1 MDFKKLTL
9 GDQILGGASLLVF
22 LVLIIFPWHSV
33 SLGGFGSVDIGATES
48 PNGFWGLLGILL
60 SLVLVASVVVKMT
73 TVKLPDLP
81 IPLGDAQFYGA
92 IAMLAVL
99 LLKLILETEALALG
113 SYLSVLLSA
122 GAVYGGFLL
131 RGQGA
136 PASSGPPQA
145 F

>member
-22 LVLIIFPWHSV
+22 LVLLIFPWHSIDF
-33 SLGGFGSVDIGATES
+33 GFGSVDIGATES

-99 LLKLILETEALALG
+99 LLKLVLETEALAIG
-113 SYLSVLLSA
+113 SYLSILLSA

-136 PASSGPPQA
+136 PASSNPPQS